1 MNPNSPFFSDRE
13 VDDLYRVLYHN
24 YSRMMKDFE
33 NITKVVELHRKNL
46 VIFQK
51 EILGLLNSNPTPEDL
66 EKWRK
71 NWEGMR

>member
-1 MNPNSPFFSDRE
+1 
-13 VDDLYRVLYHN
+13 
-24 YSRMMKDFE
+24 MMKDFE